1 MSGTALAF
9 PGRTNL
15 ALAVS
20 VSEKAGRVFNEA
32 VGGLS
37 DVADYLRLDPVP
49 PVFRQLRRYSLAKF
63 KADLIAA
70 AMVAIVTIPQAIGF
84 AVVVG
89 IPVQAVM
96 ATAIIGGFFCA
107 LFSSSRHLV
116 FGPTNTISIILAG
129 ALLTVPNVPLTSLQK
144 VLVIGFL
151 IGLFQLGAG
160 FFKLGNLTHFISR
173 TVIIAYTTAVGVLI
187 GVQQISNLLGLGR
200 PDDVSLPT
208 MVQHIA
214 LQLAFLDLNLMTAG
228 VGVASLL
235 LMILLRRVKPRWPEG
250 LIVITI
256 FGFVSALYNLDAFSV
271 PRIGDAGEVAGSM
284 PMFLGFPTNESGIRL
299 IPQIT
304 SVALAAA
311 ILGMLECISI
321 SKGLAARSGQK
332 VNPNQELMAMGIGNL
347 ASTAFGAMPG
357 SSSFVRSAVCYES
370 GGRTQLAAI
379 LSSALVL
386 GILLLIASAVNYVP
400 IATLA
405 AYLILIAA
413 RLINFAQI
421 RIARRATRSDSI
433 VFWGTLAAAMF
444 LDLDTAV
451 YVGIGLSLALF
462 LKKASAPSLVEY
474 AFDDQ
479 GQLMHLSPEREE
491 SGAKRHPAISIVHV
505 EGELFFGAADLFQE
519 QVRYLA
525 EDEAIKVIILRMKNA
540 RHLDATSVMSLLQL
554 HDYLRKTGRHLLVSG
569 INPDVEK
576 VLRRSGAWASIGAEN
591 IFPAEANLTMSTKR
605 ALKRAN
611 QLVHQMGVSKPE
623 VRLVYDRKRDQGGI
637 ATESASA
644 PANPP
649 VEADYEI

>member
-1 MSGTALAF
+1 M
-9 PGRTNL
+9 
-15 ALAVS
+15 AVS
-20 VSEKAGRVFNEA
+20 VTQRAERALNEA

-49 PVFRQLRRYSLAKF
+49 PVFRELKRYSFSKL
-63 KADLIAA
+63 KADAIAA

-129 ALLTVPNVPLTSLQK
+129 ALLTVANVPLTSLQK

-151 IGLFQLGAG
+151 IGVFQLSAG

-187 GVQQISNLLGLGR
+187 GVQQVSNLLGLGR
-200 PDDVSLPT
+200 PGDVSLPG

-214 LQLAFLDLNLMTAG
+214 LQLAVLDLNLMTAG

-235 LMILLRRVKPRWPEG
+235 LMILLRRVRPRWPEG

-256 FGFVSALYNLDAFSV
+256 FGFISALYQLGSFGVALV
-271 PRIGDAGEVAGSM
+271 GDAGEVAGAM
-284 PMFLGFPTNESGIRL
+284 PMFLGFPTNETGIRL

-311 ILGMLECISI
+311 ILGMLECVSVA
-321 SKGLAARSGQK
+321 KGLAARSGQK
-332 VNPNQELMAMGIGNL
+332 VNPNQELLAMGIGNM

-357 SSSFVRSAVCYES
+357 SSSFVRSAVCYEA
-370 GGRTQLAAI
+370 GGRTQFATLM
-379 LSSALVL
+379 SSAVVLV
-386 GILLLIASAVNYVP
+386 ILLVIATAVNYIP

-405 AYLILIAA
+405 AYLILVAS

-444 LDLDTAV
+444 LKLDTAV

-474 AFDDQ
+474 AFNDQ
-479 GQLMHLSPEREE
+479 GQLAHLTEQATDVR
-491 SGAKRHPAISIVHV
+491 RHPAISIVHV

-569 INPDVEK
+569 INPDVEH
-576 VLRRSGAWASIGAEN
+576 VMRRSNAWTAIGAEN

-623 VRLVYDRKRDQGGI
+623 VRLVYDRKRDQGLGS
-637 ATESASA
+637 ESAA
-644 PANPP
+644 PAASPP
-649 VEADYEI
+649 VESDYEI

>member
-1 MSGTALAF
+1 M
-9 PGRTNL
+9 
-15 ALAVS
+15 AVS
-20 VSEKAGRVFNEA
+20 VSQRAERVIHDA

-37 DVADYLRLDPVP
+37 EVADYLRSDPVP
-49 PVFRQLRRYSLAKF
+49 PVWRELKRYSLSKL

-70 AMVAIVTIPQAIGF
+70 VMVAIVTIPQAIGF

-107 LFSSSRHLV
+107 FFSSSRHLV

-129 ALLTVPNVPLTSLQK
+129 ALLTIATVPLTSLQK

-151 IGLFQLGAG
+151 MGAFQLGAG

-173 TVIIAYTTAVGVLI
+173 TVIIAYTTAVGILI
-187 GVQQISNLLGLGR
+187 GVQQLSNLLGLGR
-200 PDDVSLPT
+200 PLDVSLPG

-214 LQLAFLDLNLMTAG
+214 LQLAHFDLNLMSAG
-228 VGVASLL
+228 VGIASLL
-235 LMILLRRVKPRWPEG
+235 LMILLRRVRPRWPEG
-250 LIVITI
+250 LIVIAL
-256 FGFVSALYNLDAFSV
+256 FGVVSVVYRLGEFGVAL
-271 PRIGDAGEVAGSM
+271 IGDAGEVGGTM
-284 PMFLGFPTNESGIRL
+284 PMFVGFPTNETALRL
-299 IPQIT
+299 IPEIT

-321 SKGLAARSGQK
+321 AKGLAARSGQK
-332 VNPNQELMAMGIGNL
+332 VNPNQELVAMGIGNM

-370 GGRTQLAAI
+370 GGRTQLATI
-379 LSSALVL
+379 FSSAVVL
-386 GILLLIASAVNYVP
+386 GILVLIAGAVNYIP

-405 AYLILIAA
+405 AYLILVASK
-413 RLINFAQI
+413 LINFAQI
-421 RIARRATRSDSI
+421 RIARNSTRSDGI

-444 LDLDTAV
+444 LKLDTAV

-474 AFDDQ
+474 AFNDQ
-479 GQLMHLSPEREE
+479 GQLAHLTSE
-491 SGAKRHPAISIVHV
+491 SSEVRRHPAISIVHV

-525 EDEAIKVIILRMKNA
+525 DDEAIKVIILRMKNA

-569 INPDVEK
+569 INPDVERVMRK
-576 VLRRSGAWASIGAEN
+576 SGAWVAIGPEN

-611 QLVHQMGVSKPE
+611 QLVHQMGISKPE
-623 VRLVYDRKRDQGGI
+623 VRLVYDRKRDQGGL
-637 ATESASA
+637 ADESAAPSA
-644 PANPP
+644 PPA
-649 VEADYEI
+649 ESDYEI